1 MSQPTGDAVAAD
13 SADRV
18 RNFEKIKTRLLP
30 ALPGVTDESYTDYS
44 LYRSFLWNH
53 DIRDERDGQPGRYLP
68 LAVGEDGEDL
78 VLGMLVGVG
87 MPQSYLDH
95 IVEDFR
101 AMEILYSG
109 VEIIE
114 AYLHLSSLLTEQDR
128 QGWKDLQEALLGRQ
142 SAANG

>member
-1 MSQPTGDAVAAD
+1 MNNLADDAVATGG
-13 SADRV
+13 ADRV

-44 LYRSFLWNH
+44 LYRSFLRDH

-68 LAVGEDGEDL
+68 LVVGEDGEDL

-87 MPQSYLDH
+87 MPKSYLDH

-114 AYLHLSSLLTEQDR
+114 AYLHLSGLLTEQDR
-128 QGWKDLQEALLGRQ
+128 RGWKDLQEALLGRR

>member
-1 MSQPTGDAVAAD
+1 MNNLADDAVAAG

-18 RNFEKIKTRLLP
+18 RYSEKIKTRLLP
-30 ALPGVTDESYTDYS
+30 ELPGLTAESYNAYIE
-44 LYRSFLWNH
+44 YRSFLRDH
-53 DIRDERDGQPGRYLP
+53 DVRGELDGQPGRYLP
-68 LAVGEDGEDL
+68 LAVGEDGKDL
-78 VLGMLVGVG
+78 VLGMLVSVG

-114 AYLHLSSLLTEQDR
+114 AYLHLSGLLTEQDR
-128 QGWKDLQEALLGRQ
+128 QGWKDLQEALLGRR